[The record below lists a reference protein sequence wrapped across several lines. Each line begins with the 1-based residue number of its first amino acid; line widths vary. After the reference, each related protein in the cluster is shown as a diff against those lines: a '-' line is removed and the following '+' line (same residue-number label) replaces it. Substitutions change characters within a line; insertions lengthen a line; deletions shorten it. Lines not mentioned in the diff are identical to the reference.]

1 MEEQKG
7 CLSNRRCTSNS
18 KGPVIKWCIWY
29 HLHNF
34 KNAKNTHGGV
44 LHLVKLQAFREK
56 EGERI
61 ANKVRIF
68 SYCYGVW
75 YKQIFTYHI
84 DSKKSCWSWWNG
96 TFIWRNNTITITLK
110 QKAIFGRFI
119 GKTSF
124 SKTNEFFYP
133 PVEWFLLNSK
143 NRSALKRE
151 NKFLK
156 MENYQMYVFQVKT
169 WTRKRL
175 FKQVK

>member
-1 MEEQKG
+1 MH
-7 CLSNRRCTSNS
+7 CA
-18 KGPVIKWCIWY
+18 IWY

-56 EGERI
+56 EAERI

-75 YKQIFTYHI
+75 YQQIFTYHI

-110 QKAIFGRFI
+110 QKAIFGKFI

-175 FKQVK
+175 FKQAK